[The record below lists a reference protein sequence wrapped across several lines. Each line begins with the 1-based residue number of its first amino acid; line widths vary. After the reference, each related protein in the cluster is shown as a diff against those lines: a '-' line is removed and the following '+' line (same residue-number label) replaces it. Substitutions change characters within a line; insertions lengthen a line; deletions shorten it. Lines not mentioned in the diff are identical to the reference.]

1 MGDGVTTCYEL
12 SVVIPAKNEA
22 ENLRKLLPELLELLP
37 NAEVIV
43 VDDGSTDATQA
54 VLEKFQVKSIKHP
67 VSLGNGAAIKSGAR
81 ASNGDY
87 IVFMDGDGQHDPSLI
102 PRLLSKLDE
111 GFDLVVGARNSEGQ
125 ASFSRGLA
133 NRFYNWFASKVT
145 GFKIQD
151 LTSGFR
157 VVSAEK
163 FKKFLYLL
171 PNGFSYPTTSTMA
184 FLRSGFRVSYVDI
197 PVYRRVGKSHIKP
210 IRDGIR
216 FLIIIFKI
224 ATLYA
229 PLKVFLPI
237 ATLSFGLGLARYGY
251 TYATLGTFTNMSALL
266 FVTSVQIFLIGLVAE
281 QITSLIYKDIN

>member
-1 MGDGVTTCYEL
+1 MAEGETTDYEL

-22 ENLRKLLPELLELLP
+22 ENLRRLLPKLLEHLPE
-37 NAEVIV
+37 AEIIV
-43 VDDGSTDATQA
+43 VDDGSTDDTQA
-54 VLEKFQVKSIKHP
+54 VLEKFGVKSVKHP
-67 VSLGNGAAIKSGAR
+67 VSLGNGAAIKAGAR

-102 PRLLSKLDE
+102 PRLLSRLNE
-111 GFDLVVGARNSEGQ
+111 GFDLVVGARSFESQ
-125 ASFSRGLA
+125 ASVSRGFA
-133 NRFYNWFASKVT
+133 NKFYNWFASRVT
-145 GFKIQD
+145 GFTIKD

-184 FLRSGFRVSYVDI
+184 FLRSGFRVAYVD
-197 PVYRRVGKSHIKP
+197 VAVGKRAGKSHIKP
-210 IRDGIR
+210 VKDGIR
-216 FLIIIFKI
+216 FLIIIFKV

-237 ATLSFGLGLARYGY
+237 AA
-251 TYATLGTFTNMSALL
+251 
-266 FVTSVQIFLIGLVAE
+266 
-281 QITSLIYKDIN
+281 